1 LIDLHVLLVP
11 VLDVGGLLAGVGVV
25 LGGWWWVVLVV
36 VAPVEDLPEDGLGD
50 LAVELVCEVRL
61 RR

>member
-1 LIDLHVLLVP
+1 LVP